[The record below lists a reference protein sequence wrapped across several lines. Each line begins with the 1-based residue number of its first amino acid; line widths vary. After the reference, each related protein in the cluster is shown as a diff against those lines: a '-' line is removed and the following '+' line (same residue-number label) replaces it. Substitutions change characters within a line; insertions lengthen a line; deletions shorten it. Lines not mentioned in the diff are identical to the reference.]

1 MLYLKSCFILFLDS
15 TITGVDMNNLLIL
28 HLESGDSKNYTC
40 VPTTELVENS
50 KTIKNAYTHYV
61 IGTFI
66 IKMTSRA
73 IGTKIR
79 SRGMI
84 LYISLIFSQNTPL
97 VFLYWPE
104 HKVTLT

>member
-1 MLYLKSCFILFLDS
+1 M
-15 TITGVDMNNLLIL
+15 DMNNLLIL

-40 VPTTELVENS
+40 MPTTELVENS

-66 IKMTSRA
+66 IKMKSRG

-79 SRGMI
+79 SRGSMI
-84 LYISLIFSQNTPL
+84 LYISLVLKIHHWFSYTG
-97 VFLYWPE
+97 
-104 HKVTLT
+104 